1 MPPHTKRKP
10 SVVMS
15 EISAIATAI
24 SFRNRW
30 HKQLK
35 RCSCC
40 KLISPVIYTRVYI
53 YFRPIF
59 LCISLFFSD
68 FHPVACTCCKTKA
81 ICHFLFS
88 FRFGFLAQ
96 TLAVV
101 LDAMRCELAKSSW
114 SKDEELQLCKG
125 NLVTLFRHFDTFAFQ
140 MTVNYPLSTLPFVF
154 SPTFFPPEV
163 KENEIDFLP
172 ERTVLLS
179 PPCLWYMV
187 YGMWVYGILYDMV
200 RVCI

>member
-1 MPPHTKRKP
+1 MLQIDFACDLYPCIYLFSTDFSLYF
-10 SVVMS
+10 SV
-15 EISAIATAI
+15 
-24 SFRNRW
+24 
-30 HKQLK
+30 
-35 RCSCC
+35 
-40 KLISPVIYTRVYI
+40 
-53 YFRPIF
+53 
-59 LCISLFFSD
+59 FSD

-81 ICHFLFS
+81 IWHFLFS

-187 YGMWVYGILYDMV
+187 YGMWVWYTI
-200 RVCI
+200 